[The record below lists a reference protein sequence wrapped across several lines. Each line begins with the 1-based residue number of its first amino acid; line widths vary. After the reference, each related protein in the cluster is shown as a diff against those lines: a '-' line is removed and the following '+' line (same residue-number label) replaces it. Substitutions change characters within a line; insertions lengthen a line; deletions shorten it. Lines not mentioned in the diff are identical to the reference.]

1 MSSIFWN
8 DPSPIH
14 RQTYISTHLT
24 NESAT
29 PGKTGGLHTINDR
42 LYILQMKKYWQLLQP
57 DNNLVENI
65 RGKLQCNLV
74 TATIL
79 VNRKII
85 SKDDALRFLKPS
97 LNNMRPP
104 CSMKDM
110 DAAVRRIYSAITGH
124 EKILIFGDYDVDGI
138 TATTILF
145 EFLHY
150 TKADVSY
157 YIPHRTK
164 EGYGLH
170 TKHIID

>member
-1 MSSIFWN
+1 
-8 DPSPIH
+8 
-14 RQTYISTHLT
+14 
-24 NESAT
+24 
-29 PGKTGGLHTINDR
+29 
-42 LYILQMKKYWQLLQP
+42 MKKYWQLLQP
-57 DNNLVENI
+57 DIDVVEKI
-65 RGKLQCNLV
+65 RRELQCNPV
-74 TATIL
+74 IATIL

-85 SKDDALRFLKPS
+85 SKDNALRFLRPS

-104 CSMKDM
+104 CSIKDM
-110 DAAVRRIYSAITGH
+110 DAAVKRIYSAIIGH

-150 TKADVSY
+150 TEADVSY

-170 TKHIID
+170 TKHITDYAIPNKINLIITVDCKQHRVPKLM